1 MANYLQR
8 QSSWT
13 CGMNMASGA
22 KTRVECRLLIRTFEM
37 IAMARSSECPSVAF
51 PMAPEPTSPE
61 MDLAFRSRTN
71 VSSKRS
77 DYISWDEYFMS
88 VALLASQRSKDPVTQ
103 VGAAIVTDKVIVGV
117 GYNGMPRGCD
127 DDDMPWGKTAED
139 PLENKYLYVC
149 HAEMNAIL
157 NKNSES
163 VRGSTIYC
171 TLFPC
176 CSCAKYIIQAGI
188 NRVVYLKDKPNNKE
202 MIAAKLMFEKSGV
215 QYSQFAP
222 TKRKLVLDFGKL
234 SIDISTSPSTT
245 SSGLSSV

>member
-1 MANYLQR
+1 
-8 QSSWT
+8 
-13 CGMNMASGA
+13 
-22 KTRVECRLLIRTFEM
+22 
-37 IAMARSSECPSVAF
+37 
-51 PMAPEPTSPE
+51 MAPEPTSPE

-139 PLENKYLYVC
+139 PLENKIC
-149 HAEMNAIL
+149 A
-157 NKNSES
+157 
-163 VRGSTIYC
+163 
-171 TLFPC
+171 
-176 CSCAKYIIQAGI
+176 CAKYIIQAGI

-222 TKRKLVLDFGKL
+222 TKRKLVLDFG
-234 SIDISTSPSTT
+234 
-245 SSGLSSV
+245 LSSV